1 MDFNRMLHEKKFYLA
16 VLLSVAAIIAGTT
29 WPETKKD
36 VPLTSGTFLEL
47 LNSSLQSQT
56 VLFVLPLAAML
67 PCGEEYL
74 REKDSHFLRFLIIRN
89 AAQTRSVFQMR
100 RDLPSPG
107 GILALRAGYPPSR
120 ARGRFPRSKVVYCLD
135 KVVTTAL
142 SGAIVWLLGAFFAG
156 LFFFLLFFS
165 REALWNWPMNTIFT
179 LLATLGR
186 ILLSASSLAS
196 LSAVAGVLGG
206 SVYLAF
212 GVPFLLWY
220 ACIILRERYFET
232 LYCIDPT
239 EWILAENDWGNNQM
253 GLWIFLLILALFCAA
268 LHWIVLDGKLR
279 EI

>member
-16 VLLSVAAIIAGTT
+16 VLLSVTAIIAGTA

-36 VPLTSGTFLEL
+36 VPLASGTFLEL
-47 LNSSLQSQT
+47 LNNSLQSQT
-56 VLFVLPLAAML
+56 VLFILPLAAVL
-67 PCGEEYL
+67 PCGEKYL
-74 REKDSHFLRFLIIRN
+74 REKDSHFLRFLIIRRN
-89 AAQTRSVFQMR
+89 
-100 RDLPSPG
+100 
-107 GILALRAGYPPSR
+107 
-120 ARGRFPRSKVVYCLD
+120 KVVYCLD

-142 SGAIVWLLGAFFAG
+142 SGAIVWFLGAFFAG

-165 REALWNWPMNTIFT
+165 REALWNWPMSTIFT
-179 LLATLGR
+179 LFATLGR

-239 EWILAENDWGNNQM
+239 EWITAENNWGNNQT
-253 GLWIFLLILALFCAA
+253 GLWILLLLLALFCAA
-268 LHWIVLDGKLR
+268 LHWIVLDWKLR

>member
-1 MDFNRMLHEKKFYLA
+1 MLHDKKLYLA
-16 VLLSVAAIIAGTT
+16 MLLSVAAIIAGTI
-29 WPETKKD
+29 WPETKKES
-36 VPLTSGTFLEL
+36 PLASGTFLEL

-56 VLFVLPLAAML
+56 VLFILPLAAVL
-67 PCGEEYL
+67 PCGEEFL
-74 REKDSHFLRFLIIRN
+74 REKNSHFLRFLIIR
-89 AAQTRSVFQMR
+89 
-100 RDLPSPG
+100 
-107 GILALRAGYPPSR
+107 
-120 ARGRFPRSKVVYCLD
+120 RSKAGYCLD

-142 SGAIVWLLGAFFAG
+142 SGAIVWLFGTFFAG
-156 LFFFLLFFS
+156 LFFFLLIFS

-179 LLATLGR
+179 LLTTLGR

-220 ACIILRERYFET
+220 ASIILRERYFES

-239 EWILAENDWGNNQM
+239 EWITAENDWGSNQI
-253 GLWIFLLILALFCAA
+253 GLWMFLLLLALFCAV
-268 LHWIVLDGKLR
+268 LHGIVLVWKLR

>member
-1 MDFNRMLHEKKFYLA
+1 MDFTRMLHEKKFYLA
-16 VLLSVAAIIAGTT
+16 VLLSVAAIIAGTV

-36 VPLTSGTFLEL
+36 SPLACGTFLEL

-56 VLFVLPLAAML
+56 VLFILPLAAVL

-74 REKDSHFLRFLIIRN
+74 REKDSRFLRFLIIR
-89 AAQTRSVFQMR
+89 
-100 RDLPSPG
+100 
-107 GILALRAGYPPSR
+107 
-120 ARGRFPRSKVVYCLD
+120 RSKAVYCLD

-142 SGAIVWLLGAFFAG
+142 SGAIVWFLGAFFAG

-165 REALWNWPMNTIFT
+165 REALWNWPMSTIFT

-196 LSAVAGVLGG
+196 LSAVAGALGG

-220 ACIILRERYFET
+220 ACIILRERYFEA

-239 EWILAENDWGNNQM
+239 EWIMAENDWGSNQM
-253 GLWIFLLILALFCAA
+253 GLWMFLLLLALFCAV
-268 LHWIVLDGKLR
+268 LHWIVLKWELR

>member
-1 MDFNRMLHEKKFYLA
+1 MDFTRMLHEKKFYLA

-36 VPLTSGTFLEL
+36 SPLACGTFLEL

-56 VLFVLPLAAML
+56 VLFILPLAAVL

-74 REKDSHFLRFLIIRN
+74 REKDSRFLRFLIIR
-89 AAQTRSVFQMR
+89 
-100 RDLPSPG
+100 
-107 GILALRAGYPPSR
+107 
-120 ARGRFPRSKVVYCLD
+120 RSKVVYCLD

-156 LFFFLLFFS
+156 FFFFLLFFS
-165 REALWNWPMNTIFT
+165 REALWNWPINTIFT

-186 ILLSASSLAS
+186 ILLSASSCAS
-196 LSAVAGVLGG
+196 LSAVSGVLGG

-239 EWILAENDWGNNQM
+239 EWITAENNWGNNQT
-253 GLWIFLLILALFCAA
+253 GLWILLLLLALFCAA
-268 LHWIVLDGKLR
+268 LHWIVLDWKLR

>member
-36 VPLTSGTFLEL
+36 SPLACGTFLEL

-56 VLFVLPLAAML
+56 VLFILPLAAVL

-74 REKDSHFLRFLIIRN
+74 REKDSRFLRFLIIR
-89 AAQTRSVFQMR
+89 
-100 RDLPSPG
+100 
-107 GILALRAGYPPSR
+107 
-120 ARGRFPRSKVVYCLD
+120 RSKVVYCLD

-156 LFFFLLFFS
+156 LFFFLLFFG
-165 REALWNWPMNTIFT
+165 REALWNWPMSTIFT

-212 GVPFLLWY
+212 GVPFLFWY

-239 EWILAENDWGNNQM
+239 EWITAENNWGNNQT
-253 GLWIFLLILALFCAA
+253 GLWILLLLLALFCAA
-268 LHWIVLDGKLR
+268 LHWIFLDWKLR